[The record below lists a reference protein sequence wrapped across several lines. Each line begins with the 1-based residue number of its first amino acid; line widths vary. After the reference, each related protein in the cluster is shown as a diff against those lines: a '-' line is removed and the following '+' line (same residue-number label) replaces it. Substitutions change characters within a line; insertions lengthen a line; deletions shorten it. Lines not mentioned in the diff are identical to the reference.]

1 MLELWRPPRGAGDPI
16 GCLATTFTFTPGLF
30 DEQCLA
36 HFLGIES
43 EPDREDLAF
52 LLERETRLGGV
63 YAGVLVD
70 HTQAGV
76 EHSLRWDV
84 LPVRIGG
91 GKQHAKLTLLAWS
104 GHLRLVV
111 ASANLSEA
119 GYRSNF
125 EVAGAV
131 DLGPAGFD
139 PEMLETALDFLRGL
153 LDLVARP
160 GEVTPAVERAGRFL
174 DHVERLTA
182 SWKPRKSGPVRQ
194 RLIVQRP
201 ETGRAGKRPGVLAK
215 AIEEFRR
222 RGGAPAEVRVASPFF
237 DVEDDDGR
245 VVAELCRSM
254 ARGSGRR
261 VTFCVPAAGDDG
273 EEATPRLAAP
283 RTLIEVPPRH
293 GTEVEI
299 LRLPLTDEGNNARPW
314 HAKMTSLVTRRC
326 RGLLI
331 GSSNLT
337 CAGMGVGG
345 ARNAEAN
352 LLNLVERGG
361 FLREA
366 GALRDLWPEMDPV
379 EDPEEAEWLGA
390 AEDQVEEGAAAT
402 PPVPAGFVSV
412 TYRAGD
418 RRELQVVLDSKT
430 LPEAWSIH
438 AVGSGSP
445 LLIDRATWLAGG
457 GKRRV
462 VLPWAA
468 PQPPEKL
475 AVRWS
480 EGEGFLPINALD
492 GSELPPPA
500 QLEEMT
506 ADEMLRILAAADPSA
521 AIRSWGRSR
530 APQDALFDDEL
541 DSAVPVDLD
550 PLRSHDLEATFLH
563 RVRRRARVLAQ
574 LRATL
579 ERPAWGRQA
588 LEWRLRGLIGV
599 DALATRL
606 LRELDGAD
614 GRREEGLLALADF
627 LVVLD
632 EVKYAPVDGALPQRE
647 FEAVY
652 RPYLSDLAARL
663 GADAFVSAGGSEGFD
678 PAVVGF
684 WQEVEAR
691 CRR

>member
-1 MLELWRPPRGAGDPI
+1 MLELWRPPRGAGDPV

-36 HFLGIES
+36 RFLGIES

-84 LPVRIGG
+84 LPVRIAG

-125 EVAGAV
+125 EVASAV
-131 DLGPAGFD
+131 DLGPSGSD
-139 PEMLETALDFLRGL
+139 PEMLVAALGFLRGL

-160 GEVTPAVERAGRFL
+160 AEATPVVERAGRFL
-174 DHVERLTA
+174 ERVERLAA
-182 SWKPRKSGPVRQ
+182 SWKPRKKGQVRQ
-194 RLIVQRP
+194 QLILQRP
-201 ETGRAGKRPGVLAK
+201 RAGRAEERQGVLAA
-215 AIEEFRR
+215 AIEAFRR

-237 DVEDDDGR
+237 DVEDDAGR
-245 VVAELCRSM
+245 VIAELCRSM
-254 ARGSGRR
+254 ARGPGRQ
-261 VTFCVPAAGDDG
+261 VTFCVPVVGEHDDD
-273 EEATPRLAAP
+273 AVPRLAAP
-283 RTLIEVPPRH
+283 RSLIRVPPRH
-293 GTEVEI
+293 GAEVEI
-299 LRLPLTDEGNNARPW
+299 LRLPGTDEGNNARPW

-352 LLNLVERGG
+352 LLTLVERGG

-366 GALRDLWPEMDPV
+366 GALRDLWPGMEPV

-412 TYRAGD
+412 TYRAGEK
-418 RRELQVVLDSKT
+418 REILLVLDSGA
-430 LPEAWSIH
+430 LPDAWSIH

-445 LLIDRATWLAGG
+445 LLLDRAGWLAGG
-457 GKRRV
+457 GERQV
-462 VLPWAA
+462 ELPWAP

-475 AVRWS
+475 AVCWN
-480 EGEGFLPINALD
+480 EGEGFLPINVLD
-492 GSELPPPA
+492 GSALPPPA
-500 QLEEMT
+500 RLEEMT

-530 APQDALFDDEL
+530 RSQDAVFDDEL

-563 RVRRRARVLAQ
+563 RVRRRARILAF
-574 LRATL
+574 LRENL
-579 ERPAWGRQA
+579 ERPVWGRQA
-588 LEWRLRGLIGV
+588 LEWRLRGLIGI
-599 DALATRL
+599 DALAARL

-614 GRREEGLLALADF
+614 GRREEALLSLADF

-632 EVKYAPVDGALPQRE
+632 EVKYCPVDGALTRHE
-647 FEAVY
+647 FEKTF
-652 RPYLSDLAARL
+652 RPYLSDLAGRL
-663 GADAFVSAGGSEGFD
+663 GAAAAAGADGPERID

-684 WQEVEAR
+684 WEEVEAR